1 LPLKPTLQARLV
13 TVSSAAGVIGPTIFA
28 IFSIVLGY
36 LWPGYN
42 PLTQTVSELGAT
54 NAPTMELQALNF
66 IILGILTLI
75 FAIGLDIH
83 NRRFLSTSV
92 LVGIYGLGAL
102 LVAGLPCDP
111 GCSFKGNSLV
121 QIAHNLDAL
130 ISFIVLAVAPL
141 FFSRSSKT
149 IPSWTKTSVWSL
161 RVAHAS
167 ILLLGAYLLI
177 TVLSLSPYLGLLQ
190 RISLGLPFAWVIM
203 IAYKMARMPL
213 INQGRPS
220 P

>member
-1 LPLKPTLQARLV
+1 
-13 TVSSAAGVIGPTIFA
+13 
-28 IFSIVLGY
+28 
-36 LWPGYN
+36 
-42 PLTQTVSELGAT
+42 
-54 NAPTMELQALNF
+54 MELQALNF